1 MIELMPDN
9 SCNSLQERLS
19 ARYSLTTLLNP
30 LQMETNMIF
39 KGQRGE
45 GRKMRILIASK
56 KLEMRIMD
64 GTTIIANARLF
75 FP

>member
-1 MIELMPDN
+1 
-9 SCNSLQERLS
+9 
-19 ARYSLTTLLNP
+19 
-30 LQMETNMIF
+30 METNMIF